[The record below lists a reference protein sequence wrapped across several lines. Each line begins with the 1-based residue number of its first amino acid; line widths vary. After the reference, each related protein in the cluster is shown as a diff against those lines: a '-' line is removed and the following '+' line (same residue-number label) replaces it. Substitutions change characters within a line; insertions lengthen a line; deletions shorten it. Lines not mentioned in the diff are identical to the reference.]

1 MNKDQLAA
9 RLLATFVAEL
19 EEQIRAM
26 NADLLALEGN
36 PTDAE
41 RLRSVFRVAHT
52 LKGAARAA
60 GVPPVEQA
68 CHALETLLAEARDG
82 RLPLGPE
89 EFALLFSAAD
99 ALGDAGKRLQDGRAL
114 GDAPIAALRDRLQ
127 GGKPGK
133 RRQATPSAPPPDPP
147 PPEEREERGERG
159 ERGERRETGD
169 GQVRVEAVKLD
180 ALLAATGQLFV
191 TGSRVASRPAELE
204 AFHDAAARSATEW
217 RRTGRRLRLALERSG
232 APSALTQAV
241 NGMEANLRQLL
252 HDAGRLAAGAAS
264 DARALAQATDEVSGR
279 VRRLRMRPFSEACE
293 ALPRV
298 VRDLATTAGKEVE
311 LAVLGGEVAVDRAV
325 LDGVRD
331 ALLQLVRNAVDHGI
345 EPPAERARAGKPG
358 RGTVTVAAALRGDRL
373 TITVSDDGAGLDVP
387 AVRTQLERRGLAVPP
402 DERELVRALFEG
414 GLSTRAE
421 ATAISGRGVGL
432 DIVRAATERI
442 RGTVHVDWVQGRG
455 TTFTLECP
463 PTLATIRTLLAA
475 VGPQLVAFPMT
486 HIERLLRVRP
496 EEIKHAEGRDVIATA
511 AVPVPL
517 VALARLLP
525 PLVARPAAGRLPVI
539 LLRVG
544 ERRLAVAVDELVAE
558 QEIVLR
564 PLGRGRQPLPHV
576 SGAAILGTGRIAL
589 VLNPV
594 AIVAAGLV
602 LGAGPG
608 LAIAEAKPAGRVKR
622 RILVVD
628 DSITTRTLEQSVLE
642 AAGYDVLTAV
652 DGADGWKVLQERG
665 ADLVVADVEMP
676 RMDGFALCEAI
687 RASKRFKELPVVL
700 VTALEAPEHRAR
712 GLEAGADAYLGK
724 SSFDQQTLLDTISQL
739 LG

>member
-26 NADLLALEGN
+26 NADLLALEAN

-60 GVPPVEQA
+60 GVPTIEQA

-82 RLPLGPE
+82 RLALGPE
-89 EFALLFSAAD
+89 EFAVLFSAAD
-99 ALGDAGKRLQDGRAL
+99 ALGDAGTRLKEGRAL
-114 GDAPIAALRDRLQ
+114 GDAPIATLRDRLQ

-133 RRQATPSAPPPDPP
+133 RRQPAPRTPPPDSPP
-147 PPEEREERGERG
+147 SDDRA
-159 ERGERRETGD
+159 ERREAGD

-204 AFHDAAARSATEW
+204 AFHDAAARSATDW
-217 RRTGRRLRLALERSG
+217 QRTGRRLRLALERSG
-232 APSALTQAV
+232 APSTLLQAV
-241 NGMEANLRQLL
+241 HGMEDNLRRLL
-252 HDAGRLAAGAAS
+252 HDASRLAAGAAN
-264 DARALAQATDEVSGR
+264 DARALAQATDEVADR

-298 VRDLATTAGKEVE
+298 VRDLATIAGKDVE
-311 LAVLGGEVAVDRAV
+311 LEVLGGEVAVDRAV
-325 LDGVRD
+325 LDGVRE

-345 EPPAERARAGKPG
+345 EPPAERARAGKPE
-358 RGTVTVAAALRGDRL
+358 RGKVTMAAALRGDRL
-373 TITVSDDGAGLDVP
+373 IITVADDGAGLDVP
-387 AVRTQLERRGLAVPP
+387 AIRAELERRKLAAPA

-414 GLSTRAE
+414 GLSTRTE

-432 DIVRAATERI
+432 DVVRAATERV
-442 RGTVHVDWVQGRG
+442 RGSVRVDWLPGRG

-486 HIERLLRVRP
+486 HVERLLRVRP
-496 EEIKHAEGRDVIATA
+496 EEIKHAEGRDVVGTA
-511 AVPVPL
+511 AAPVPL

-525 PLVARPAAGRLPVI
+525 PLAARPVAGPVAII

-558 QEIVLR
+558 QEVVLR
-564 PLGRGRQPLPHV
+564 PLSRGGQALPHV

-594 AIVAAGLV
+594 TILAAGLG

-608 LAIAEAKPAGRVKR
+608 LVSVEALPTERSKR

-628 DSITTRTLEQSVLE
+628 DSITTRTLEQSVLD
-642 AAGYDVLTAV
+642 AAGYDVRTAV
-652 DGADGWKVLQERG
+652 DGADAWKLLQEQG

-687 RASKRFKELPVVL
+687 RSSKRFKELPVVL
-700 VTALEAPEHRAR
+700 VTALETPEHRAR

-724 SSFDQQTLLDTISQL
+724 SSFDQQHLLDTISQL